1 MRYGS
6 DVVVDLLLEAGV
18 EYVAF
23 NPGATFRGIHDSLVH
38 KDQGPKIVLC
48 PHEGIAVAVAHG
60 YAKAAGRPMAVLL
73 HDVVGL
79 QNASMAIYNAWCDR
93 VPILLIGGT
102 GPMSKPARRPWIDW
116 IHTALVQGQQVRD
129 YVKWDDQPADLESL
143 PESFSRAWTTM
154 LAAPTGPVYLCVDA
168 GIQEQEVPDGFRW
181 EPVRNYAVPTPP
193 SPAQEDVLAIGT
205 ALSRARL
212 PVVVTDYAGSTR
224 TGFASLVQL
233 AERLASPVVDCGRRL
248 SFPSGHDLS
257 FGEEMIEEADVIL
270 ALDVEDPAGV
280 LGRAAPDARVFT
292 VSPAHLKL
300 RSWQHDYGQLRPAER
315 HVTAT
320 CDTALPAL
328 LAACVAD
335 DESRDESRADRAAQ
349 LARRAAAMRKGWRW
363 EARGSPD
370 GGAVAPRALAALLGN
385 AIADTG
391 WTLVHGSLAGWER
404 RLWRFERFGQH
415 LGWHGGAG
423 LGYGLGASVGATIGL
438 DGRELAV
445 NVQPDG
451 DLLYTPAALWVAARY
466 RTPLL
471 TVMHNNRQYENT
483 VEHAIRIGHAR
494 RSSDEGRHQGAA
506 LDDPVIDFASLA
518 RSFGV
523 WATGPV
529 TRAEAVPEA
538 LDRALAVV
546 REGAP
551 ALVDVVTAGH

>member
-1 MRYGS
+1 MSVRYGS
-6 DVVVDLLLEAGV
+6 DVVVDLLREAGV

-38 KDQGPKIVLC
+38 TDDGPEIVLC
-48 PHEGIAVAVAHG
+48 PHESIAVAVAHG
-60 YAKAAGRPMAVLL
+60 YAKATGRPMAVLL

-143 PESFSRAWTTM
+143 PESFARASTTM
-154 LAAPTGPVYLCVDA
+154 LAAPSGPVYLCVDA
-168 GIQEQEVPDGFRW
+168 GIQEQEAPAGFRW
-181 EPVRNYAVPTPP
+181 EPVHAYAVPTPP
-193 SPAQEDVLAIGT
+193 SPAKEDVAAIGE
-205 ALSRARL
+205 ALSGARL
-212 PVVVTDYAGSTR
+212 PVLVTDYAGATR
-224 TGFASLVQL
+224 TGFDSLLRL

-248 SFPSGHDLS
+248 SFPTAHDLS
-257 FGEEMIEEADVIL
+257 FGEEAIEEADVIL

-280 LGRAAPDARVFT
+280 LHGIAPDTRVFNVT
-292 VSPAHLKL
+292 PAHLKL
-300 RSWQHDYGQLRPAER
+300 RSWAHDYQQLRPAER

-328 LAACVAD
+328 LEACAVD
-335 DESRDESRADRAAQ
+335 DRVRADRAAR
-349 LARRAAAMRKGWRW
+349 LAERSASAREAWRREAASAL
-363 EARGSPD
+363 SD
-370 GGAVAPRALAALLGN
+370 GAVAPEALAALLG
-385 AIADTG
+385 AELAG
-391 WTLVHGSLAGWER
+391 ERWTLVHGSLAGWER

-415 LGWHGGAG
+415 LGWHGGGG
-423 LGYGLGASVGATIGL
+423 LGYGAGASIGAALGL
-438 DGRELAV
+438 GGDELAL

-466 RTPLL
+466 RVPLL
-471 TVMHNNRQYENT
+471 TVMHNNRQYQNT
-483 VEHAIRIGHAR
+483 VEHATLIGEMR
-494 RSSDEGRHQGAA
+494 RSSDERRHQGAA
-506 LDDPVIDFASLA
+506 LDDPPVDFAALA

-529 TRAEAVPEA
+529 TDVEAVPEE
-538 LDRALAVV
+538 LERALAVV
-546 REGAP
+546 RGGNP
-551 ALVDVVTAGH
+551 ALVDVVTVGA